1 MKQTSN
7 LNCFS
12 FHFFNKREP
21 RRVYLQKGPAG
32 LGFNIVGGE
41 GGEGIFVSFILTG
54 GAADLG
60 GELKKGDQIISVND
74 IDLIQATHEQAAEIL
89 KNAGNCYFLAYVYF

>member
-1 MKQTSN
+1 MKTASS

-12 FHFFNKREP
+12 FNFFKREP
-21 RRVYLQKGPAG
+21 RRVYLQKGPGG

-54 GAADLG
+54 GAADLS
-60 GELKKGDQIISVND
+60 GELKKGDQIISVNG

-89 KNAGNCYFLAYVYF
+89 KNAGKYFYLIL